1 MKFFVRS
8 TLMKAKKSPI
18 GTIHKWHDGTYIK
31 VGDHEWHKQK
41 LKPLTIKALTDHG
54 KGKDPELIA
63 DMKKQLP
70 PAMRDYAE
78 HLIDLDHDPHHTKP
92 NDYHDF
98 FAQVFDDPEWDKN
111 GWQSTAD
118 LMHTVM
124 QNYHGMLHH
133 EGAKKLKE
141 EGLKEGPDLSEL
153 KEFKLVQDPRYA
165 SFFSLMA
172 KEIGGDESSWWS
184 RADNLHPEEGKAW
197 LQRDIGE
204 NKLLA
209 TAHMMSKKQFV
220 SAMEKVMD
228 TSNFAHRSFN
238 DPITWIRN
246 QRKKFASTHKA
257 RVLQAAK
264 AGYRISDAA
273 KKDYPKDLSDH
284 LPPEVND
291 LAQKQTN
298 MIRSVDLSKT
308 NPEQRFRIL
317 NLLKDTNQIMLS
329 MGIKFKSSLHF
340 EVKAR
345 EGISGR
351 KWAAKY
357 FPVSKSVSL
366 ETFGSDSKSIIHEIG
381 HAIDF
386 AMDHKEGYGTRSKID
401 DPEMDSALQ
410 AKYREMLNL
419 VKSSPY
425 YHSKHK
431 PSFKKYLLEPTEVF
445 ARAFEV
451 YGFVKARELIAQK
464 KISEAYIQ
472 NYIPWIYRHAS
483 TEQTKEY
490 DTKITECMDY
500 ILKHDKIRKALV
512 TVGLDVM
519 KAKKGT
525 GAPIGTKRKWADG
538 TYVKKEDHKWHKE
551 KLTKIAHDHL
561 KEKKQKDPEL
571 KKEFTA
577 VVHDLAEYMID
588 HDVHPEDLPKSNQHK
603 FWSGA
608 IDDEGFAT
616 DPGWQKYIKAAHE
629 VVKKYY
635 GTLRRPE
642 EKPSPTDKKPDKKQL
657 AKPIIKETEVMDD
670 SAVPLQQELPPQEV
684 NPPPQSEP
692 EPVVAPDPEP
702 AKKDFKPSI
711 YQQKIFD
718 WIQNG
723 KGNGVID
730 AKAGSG
736 KTATIVKALEIIPR
750 NKSVIFLAF
759 NTSARD
765 ELNERVPQWAVDQ
778 KAVRTLNSLGFAA
791 WARQM
796 GGYGQLRVDGSKTA
810 TIIRNTLEFEDQPYR
825 HIVKDLVSKAKQAG
839 LAPKMPGIDGII
851 PDTADSWYNLISH
864 FNIDISNHDPQK
876 AINLARMILRK
887 SIEEKRVIDFDD
899 QFYMPIIHN
908 SAWPKH
914 DFMFVDEAQDV
925 SDIQRE
931 AISRAA
937 DSRTRVIAVGDKNQ
951 CIYGFRGA
959 NPESFDLLK
968 KEFHAQ
974 TFELPVSY
982 RCAKKIIES
991 VQHLVPDIKAR
1002 DDAPEGEVKDF
1013 GYQWDNKDFRQTD
1026 MIVCRNNAP
1035 LVSVAYKLLREKI
1048 PCKLMGRD
1056 IGSNITTLIKKW
1068 KPKNLKELG
1077 EEAARWS
1084 KNEIRIATAR
1094 DPDADLT
1101 SIEDRYETI
1110 MTFLEETKADTVAGL
1125 VTEIEQMFAADDGAK
1140 SENIL
1145 RLSTVH
1151 KAKGLEAPRVWLL
1164 NRELMPHKMAKLA
1177 WQKQQEDNLIYV
1189 AHTRAKNSLYFIQKD
1204 MPKNLKKAIDAMLGA
1219 VDAPQY

>member
-1 MKFFVRS
+1 LKFFIRS
-8 TLMKAKKSPI
+8 QLLLKAKKSPI
-18 GTIHKWHDGTYIK
+18 GTIHKWHDGEYIK

-41 LKPLTIKALTDHG
+41 LKSLTIKAVTDHG
-54 KGKDPELIA
+54 KGRDPELIA

-118 LMHTVM
+118 LMHTVL

-133 EGAKKLKE
+133 EGKKKIKSSE
-141 EGLKEGPDLSEL
+141 LKEGPIRSLDKFIVESRNVHSNDGPFDIVRIYKDKEGKEQKYAEKTLYDKKDAEVIAARMAKKFELEVTAHLIGRKKWL
-153 KEFKLVQDPRYA
+153 KEMEILERGGIYPGQPWRQKKQYGKIHKYYA
-165 SFFSLMA
+165 AIAA
-172 KEIGGDESSWWS
+172 KEG
-184 RADNLHPEEGKAW
+184 
-197 LQRDIGE
+197 
-204 NKLLA
+204 
-209 TAHMMSKKQFV
+209 
-220 SAMEKVMD
+220 
-228 TSNFAHRSFN
+228 FA
-238 DPITWIRN
+238 
-246 QRKKFASTHKA
+246 
-257 RVLQAAK
+257 L
-264 AGYRISDAA
+264 SDAV
-273 KKDYPKDLSDH
+273 KKDYPELGDEV
-284 LPPEVND
+284 PPELND
-291 LAQKQTN
+291 PIQKKTN
-298 MIRSVDLSKT
+298 MIRSVDFSKT
-308 NPEQRFRIL
+308 NKDQRFKVTM
-317 NLLKDTNQIMLS
+317 LLKDTNVIMHE
-329 MGIKFKSSLHF
+329 MGVQFKSPLHF
-340 EVKAR
+340 KVDAR
-345 EGISGR
+345 LGEDGKR
-351 KWAAKY
+351 AYAHY
-357 FPVSKSVSL
+357 FDTNKTVAIHSFDHT
-366 ETFGSDSKSIIHEIG
+366 ETSMLHELG

-386 AMDHKEGYGTRSKID
+386 AMTDSPLPIPRSEQKPEDAVLAEKYKELATF
-401 DPEMDSALQ
+401 
-410 AKYREMLNL
+410 
-419 VKSSPY
+419 VKNTPY
-425 YHSKHK
+425 YKRTLK
-431 PSFKKYLLEPTEVF
+431 QRFKTYINKPTEVF

-451 YGFVKARELIAQK
+451 YGAVKARELVAQGKIDK
-464 KISEAYIQ
+464 KYIDKYVP
-472 NYIPWIYRHAS
+472 NIYLAAT

-490 DTKITECMDY
+490 DAKITELMDY

-512 TVGLDVM
+512 TVGLDVI

-588 HDVHPEDLPKSNQHK
+588 HDVHPEDLPKRNQHE
-603 FWSGA
+603 FWSSA

-616 DPGWQKYIKAAHE
+616 DPGWQKYINAAHE

-635 GTLRRPE
+635 GTLGRPE
-642 EKPSPTDKKPDKKQL
+642 EKTSPPDKKPDKKQI
-657 AKPIIKETEVMDD
+657 AKPLNINNEEKKVMDD
-670 SAVPLQQELPPQEV
+670 SPTPVQQEDFFPQEV
-684 NPPPQSEP
+684 NPPPHSEP

-718 WIQNG
+718 WIKNG
-723 KGNGVID
+723 KGNAVID

-736 KTATIVKALEIIPR
+736 KTATIVKALEMIPR

-810 TIIRNTLEFEDQPYR
+810 SIIRNTLEFEDQPYR
-825 HIVKDLVSKAKQAG
+825 HVVKDLVSKAKQAG
-839 LAPKMPGIDGII
+839 LAPKMAGIDGII

-864 FNIDISNHDPQK
+864 FNIDLSSHDPQK

-937 DSRTRVIAVGDKNQ
+937 DSRTRVIAVGDVNQ

-959 NPESFDLLK
+959 NPKSFDLLK
-968 KEFHAQ
+968 KEFNAQ
-974 TFELPVSY
+974 TFDLPVSY
-982 RCAKKIIES
+982 RCAKKIIDS
-991 VQHLVPDIKAR
+991 VKHLVPDIKAR

-1013 GYQWDNKDFRQTD
+1013 GYEWDNKDFKQTD

-1125 VTEIEQMFAADDGAK
+1125 VKEIEDMFAADDGAK

-1189 AHTRAKNSLYFIQKD
+1189 AHTRAKQSLYFIQKD
-1204 MPKNLKKAIDAMLGA
+1204 MPRGLKKAIDAMLGA
-1219 VDAPQY
+1219 SNEQ